1 MLISKYYIVI
11 SLEKNMEEKIK
22 TWSFFKERK
31 VL

>member
-31 VL
+31 VF